1 MYNIRFFLKRR
12 VTYVCSLF
20 RCLCNLLYI
29 CICRILVCCNIVKN
43 YHTDA
48 GQGNIHLYLQQK
60 VTSKN
65 QKKPYVLL
73 IFAKNT
79 NNGTIMKNTN
89 FKKFSRTE
97 MEEGRQLQVNV
108 VTSRISMFQVLKL
121 HFFIKHFLFIVP
133 TVSR

>member
-1 MYNIRFFLKRR
+1 MLAKGTFI
-12 VTYVCSLF
+12 
-20 RCLCNLLYI
+20 YI
-29 CICRILVCCNIVKN
+29 CNRKL
-43 YHTDA
+43 H
-48 GQGNIHLYLQQK
+48 Q
-60 VTSKN
+60 KN

-79 NNGTIMKNTN
+79 NSGTIMKNTN

-97 MEEGRQLQVNV
+97 MEKGRQLQVNV